1 VKVVV
6 LAGGWS
12 SERNVSLASS
22 KAMALAVGQ
31 RGHEVI
37 TLDAATGQTV
47 TWLDGPIG
55 SSAPTLNELSRIA
68 DPSKT
73 LAELIQ
79 HPAVRE
85 ADLVVNGLHGGIGEN
100 GVLQGLLD
108 TIGKTYTGSG
118 VLASALAMNKYY
130 SKRLFESTGIKTPT
144 YLFFKQPLD
153 IAILTERLK
162 KEMRLPMVVKP
173 NEEGSTV
180 GLSIVRE
187 WGELDDALEQAARF
201 GDVLVE
207 WYIEGREITVAVLGG
222 EALPVIEIIPK
233 GGFYDYEHKYTRGMT
248 DYVCPADLLT
258 SQADKVRHFAKLAH
272 QALGCEGYSRVDF
285 RMGADNLFYC
295 LEVNTL
301 PGMTETSLVP
311 KAARAAGMD
320 FETLMEKIM
329 QLALDRS

>member
-1 VKVVV
+1 
-6 LAGGWS
+6 
-12 SERNVSLASS
+12 
-22 KAMALAVGQ
+22 
-31 RGHEVI
+31 
-37 TLDAATGQTV
+37 
-47 TWLDGPIG
+47 
-55 SSAPTLNELSRIA
+55 
-68 DPSKT
+68 
-73 LAELIQ
+73 
-79 HPAVRE
+79 
-85 ADLVVNGLHGGIGEN
+85 
-100 GVLQGLLD
+100 
-108 TIGKTYTGSG
+108 
-118 VLASALAMNKYY
+118 MNKYY

-207 WYIEGREITVAVLGG
+207 SYIEGREITVAVLGG